1 MIGSKTHFYLS
12 VWFNENLIQT
22 YGKIITC
29 FPCVMNK
36 CKCTRMY
43 IHIFMQISWIIFWSN
58 YSSVTDTELQ
68 LRRDVIFC
76 QSLVGALCALAEQL
90 VNALN
95 LRFNN
100 NGEYEEDS
108 KEVSRK
114 WLEQIATIGVLFNFQ
129 SALSLHVVRLLD
141 LSHLIIADS

>member
-1 MIGSKTHFYLS
+1 MF
-12 VWFNENLIQT
+12 
-22 YGKIITC
+22 
-29 FPCVMNK
+29 
-36 CKCTRMY
+36 
-43 IHIFMQISWIIFWSN
+43 
-58 YSSVTDTELQ
+58 TDTELQ

-90 VNALN
+90 VTALN

-114 WLEQIATIGVLFNFQ
+114 WLEQISTIGVLFNFQ
-129 SALSLHVVRLLD
+129 ATLSPHVVR
-141 LSHLIIADS
+141 STTYCTVRHS

>member
-1 MIGSKTHFYLS
+1 MIGSKTNIFICLYDLLTLKN
-12 VWFNENLIQT
+12 VIQT
-22 YGKIITC
+22 YGKIITYFQC
-29 FPCVMNK
+29 IMNK
-36 CKCTRMY
+36 CECTRMY
-43 IHIFMQISWIIFWSN
+43 IHIFIHISWIIF

-108 KEVSRK
+108 KDVSRK

-129 SALSLHVVRLLD
+129 STLSPHVVRLLD
-141 LSHLIIADS
+141 ITSSHS

>member
-1 MIGSKTHFYLS
+1 M
-12 VWFNENLIQT
+12 
-22 YGKIITC
+22 
-29 FPCVMNK
+29 
-36 CKCTRMY
+36 
-43 IHIFMQISWIIFWSN
+43 
-58 YSSVTDTELQ
+58 
-68 LRRDVIFC
+68 FC

-114 WLEQIATIGVLFNFQ
+114 WLEQIAAIGVLFNFQ
-129 SALSLHVVRLLD
+129 STLSPHVVRQMSR
-141 LSHLIIADS
+141 SHVFSLMIQ